1 MLERKIVRLIIMSN
15 ISRRQFLK
23 SASVATLAVAA
34 AGVLAGCSKED
45 IPQVPDVTTDVVTVY
60 FFDKTLDNG
69 KGGGIGDTYKME
81 VLKGDLL
88 DPTKIPAEA
97 FPKGYVLESE
107 APVKVED
114 DGNGKK
120 LALVPVKVYK
130 EESESPSKTRV
141 KITLSFTT
149 PGNKPRELTVDVN
162 KLFAPE
168 ERLVFADFKDALYA
182 KYDDVEIW
190 NEGWSSPLERM
201 DGYYKASFD
210 FPVKIKGS
218 NI

>member
-1 MLERKIVRLIIMSN
+1 MSN

-23 SASVATLAVAA
+23 GAGVATLAVAA

-45 IPQVPDVTTDVVTVY
+45 IPQVPEVTTDIVTVY

-69 KGGGIGDTYKME
+69 KGGGVGDTYKME
-81 VLKGDLL
+81 VLKGDPL

-120 LALVPVKVYK
+120 LALVPVKQHKDVVTSTKY
-130 EESESPSKTRV
+130 V
-141 KITLSFTT
+141 KVTFQNCDTGKIVE
-149 PGNKPRELTVDVN
+149 KQIKVAE
-162 KLFAPE
+162 
-168 ERLVFADFKDALYA
+168 DAKKIYA
-182 KYDDVEIW
+182 KDLTLP
-190 NEGWSSPLERM
+190 EGWALADGNENWSSDLKLGEGADAGLDVAILPCLC
-201 DGYYKASFD
+201 KNA
-210 FPVKIKGS
+210 
-218 NI
+218 

>member
-1 MLERKIVRLIIMSN
+1 MAN

-23 SASVATLAVAA
+23 GAGVATLAVAA
-34 AGVLAGCSKED
+34 AGMMAGCSKED
-45 IPQVPDVTTDVVTVY
+45 IPQVPEVTTDIVTVY

-69 KGGGIGDTYKME
+69 KGGGVGDTYKME
-81 VLKGDLL
+81 VLKGDPL

-130 EESESPSKTRV
+130 EESKPASKSKVFVTLKFFNGGVADRHV
-141 KITLSFTT
+141 EVIANKVFDLKSNPNEMVSYADIKDSLLAQCKDIEPDETWQSYLKIVD
-149 PGNKPRELTVDVN
+149 GGYEATVWMGV
-162 KLFAPE
+162 
-168 ERLVFADFKDALYA
+168 AL
-182 KYDDVEIW
+182 
-190 NEGWSSPLERM
+190 
-201 DGYYKASFD
+201 
-210 FPVKIKGS
+210 KG
-218 NI
+218 